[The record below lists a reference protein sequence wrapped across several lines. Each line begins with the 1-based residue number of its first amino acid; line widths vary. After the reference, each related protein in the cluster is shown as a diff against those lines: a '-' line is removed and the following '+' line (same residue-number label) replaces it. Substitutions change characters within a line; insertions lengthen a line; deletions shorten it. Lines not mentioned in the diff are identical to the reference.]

1 MTMVRNYD
9 VIVIG
14 AGSVGVPAALS
25 LARSGLSVLVLDGM
39 ASPGQLSNKKA
50 IGGIRATHSDFG
62 KIKVCQRSIEI
73 FAGWQENEG
82 GEIGWLSNGYSYPA
96 YSAGMEKKLKDLMA
110 VQHSFGL
117 NIRWVSPG
125 EYNELVPGINLEG
138 LRGSTYSP
146 EDGSAS
152 PLLAVNAFYFKSLQ
166 AGAEYRFGERVAA
179 LRLDKGRVVGVASDK
194 GEYGCGQLINAAGN
208 GAREIA
214 RLAGLDVPVEPD
226 NHEGAI
232 TEPVKRFFGP
242 MVVDIRPEPGSAN
255 YYFYQN
261 HEGQVVFCITP
272 DPPILGVH
280 HESTSAFFP
289 QVAKRMVQLYPR
301 LASLRV
307 RRSWRGQ
314 YPMTPDGFP
323 IVGRDEK
330 VANYIH
336 AVGMCGQGFMLGPG
350 LGELLARIA
359 RSEETEDDG
368 RILQSFLPA
377 REFKGV
383 EALK

>member
-1 MTMVRNYD
+1 MTMAKTYD
-9 VIVIG
+9 VVVIG
-14 AGSVGVPAALS
+14 AGSVGVPAALA
-25 LARSGLSVLVLDGM
+25 LARAGLSVLVLDEA

-62 KIKVCQRSIEI
+62 KIRVCQRSIEI
-73 FAGWQENEG
+73 FSSWKEAEG
-82 GEIGWLSNGYSYPA
+82 DDIGWLSNGYSYPA
-96 YSAGMEKKLKDLMA
+96 YSEAMENKLKDLMQ
-110 VQHSFGL
+110 VQHGFGL
-117 NIRWVSPG
+117 DIGWVSPA
-125 EYNELVPGINLEG
+125 EYDELVPGINMEG

-146 EDGSAS
+146 GDGSAS
-152 PLLAVNAFYFKSLQ
+152 PLLAVNAFYFKSVQ
-166 AGAEYRFGERVAA
+166 AGAEYRFGETVT
-179 LRLDKGRVVGVASDK
+179 RLKMAGGRVSAVVTGK
-194 GEYGCGQLINAAGN
+194 GEYACSQVINAAGN
-208 GAREIA
+208 NAHPIA
-214 RLAGLDVPVEPD
+214 CLAGLDVPVVPD

-261 HEGQVVFCITP
+261 NEGQVVFCITP
-272 DPPILGVH
+272 DPPILGVL
-280 HESTSAFFP
+280 HESTSVFFP
-289 QVAKRMVQLYPR
+289 QVARRMVQLYPR

-323 IVGRDEK
+323 IVGRDRAVE
-330 VANYIH
+330 NYIH

-359 RSEETEDDG
+359 TKQETADDAH
-368 RILQSFLPA
+368 ILQSFLPD
-377 REFKGV
+377 REFVGL